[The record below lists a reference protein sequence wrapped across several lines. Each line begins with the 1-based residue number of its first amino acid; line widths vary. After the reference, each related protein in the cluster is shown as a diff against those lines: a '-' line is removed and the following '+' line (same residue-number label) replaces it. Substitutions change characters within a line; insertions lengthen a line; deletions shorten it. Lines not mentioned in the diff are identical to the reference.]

1 MNAPRLP
8 GDIREA
14 VARALAED
22 VRDRDISAAL
32 VAARDRAVAEVSI
45 GEPAILCGTDWFDE
59 VFRQLDS
66 SVTVRW
72 QAADGEEVRERSTV
86 CSVSGP
92 ARALLSGERTALNY
106 LQTLSAT
113 ATSAHRFAQAVHG
126 TGARILDTRKTLPG
140 LRTAQ
145 KYAVRCGGAFNHRAG
160 LFDAVLIKENHI
172 ASLGGVAAAVRLA
185 ARSTAGVPVYVEVED
200 LDQLREALET
210 EADRVLLDNLAVDEL
225 REAVR
230 IRDSHAGGRMEL
242 EASGGIDLETVR
254 TIAETGVDWISV
266 GAITKNLSAV
276 NFSMRF
282 V

>member
-45 GEPAILCGTDWFDE
+45 EEPAILCGTDWFDE

>member
-1 MNAPRLP
+1 MSAARLP

-32 VAARDRAVAEVSI
+32 VAAADHAVAEVTIEES
-45 GEPAILCGTDWFDE
+45 AILCGTLWFDE
-59 VFRQLDS
+59 VFRQLDT
-66 SVTVRW
+66 SVAVRW
-72 QAADGEEVRERSTV
+72 QAEDGADLRKHATV

-92 ARALLSGERTALNY
+92 ARALLSGERTALNF

-113 ATSAHRFAQAVHG
+113 ATSAHRFTQAVQG

-145 KYAVRCGGAFNHRAG
+145 KYAVRCGGASNHRAG

-172 ASLGGVAAAVRLA
+172 AALGGVAAAVKLA
-185 ARSTAGVPVYVEVED
+185 VRSTAGVPVLIEVEG
-200 LDQLREALET
+200 LEQLREALET
-210 EADRVLLDNLAVDEL
+210 EADRVLLDNLTVDEL
-225 REAVR
+225 REAVV
-230 IRDSHAGGRMEL
+230 IRDAHTGGRMEL
-242 EASGGIDLETVR
+242 EASGGVDLETVR
-254 TIAETGVDWISV
+254 AIAKTGVDCISV
-266 GAITKNLSAV
+266 GAITKNLSAI

>member
-1 MNAPRLP
+1 MSAARLP

-32 VAARDRAVAEVSI
+32 VAAADHAVAEVTIEES
-45 GEPAILCGTDWFDE
+45 AILCGTLWFDE
-59 VFRQLDS
+59 VFRQLDT

-72 QAADGEEVRERSTV
+72 QAEDGADLRRRATV

-92 ARALLSGERTALNY
+92 ARALLSGERTALNF
-106 LQTLSAT
+106 LQTMSAT
-113 ATSAHRFAQAVHG
+113 ATSANRFAQAVQG

-172 ASLGGVAAAVRLA
+172 AALGGVAAAVKLA
-185 ARSTAGVPVYVEVED
+185 ARSTAGVPVLIEVEG
-200 LDQLREALET
+200 LEQLREALET
-210 EADRVLLDNLAVDEL
+210 EADRVLLDNLTVDEL

-230 IRDSHAGGRMEL
+230 IRDAHTGGRMEL
-242 EASGGIDLETVR
+242 EASGGVDLETVR
-254 TIAETGVDWISV
+254 AIAETGVECISV
-266 GAITKNLSAV
+266 GAITKNLSAI

>member
-1 MNAPRLP
+1 MSAARLP

-32 VAARDRAVAEVSI
+32 VAAADHAVAEVTI
-45 GEPAILCGTDWFDE
+45 QEPAILCGTLWFDE
-59 VFRQLDS
+59 VFRQLDT

-72 QAADGEEVRERSTV
+72 QAADGGELSERSTV

-92 ARALLSGERTALNY
+92 ARALLSGERTALNF

-113 ATSAHRFAQAVHG
+113 ATSAHRFAQAVQG

-145 KYAVRCGGAFNHRAG
+145 KYAVRCGGAFNHRQG

-172 ASLGGVAAAVRLA
+172 AALGGVAAAVRLA

-200 LDQLREALET
+200 LEQLRHALET
-210 EADRVLLDNLAVDEL
+210 EADRVLLDNLTVDEL

-230 IRDSHAGGRMEL
+230 IRNAHTGGRMEL
-242 EASGGIDLETVR
+242 EASGGVDLKTVR
-254 TIAETGVDWISV
+254 AIAETGVDWISV
-266 GAITKNLSAV
+266 GAMTKNLSAI

>member
-45 GEPAILCGTDWFDE
+45 EEPAILCGTDWFDE

-113 ATSAHRFAQAVHG
+113 ATSAHCFAQAVHG

>member
-8 GDIREA
+8 GDIGEV

-22 VRDRDISAAL
+22 IGDGDLSAAL
-32 VAARDRAVAEVSI
+32 VAAGNRADAELRI
-45 GEPAILCGTDWFDE
+45 QEPAILCGTAWFDE
-59 VFRQLDS
+59 VFRQLDP

-72 QAADGEEVRERSTV
+72 QVRDGDELREPSPV

-92 ARALLSGERTALNY
+92 ARALLSGERTALDF

-113 ATSAHRFAQAVHG
+113 ATSAHRFVEAVRG

-145 KYAVRCGGAFNHRAG
+145 KYAVRCGGAHNHRSG

-172 ASLGGVAAAVRLA
+172 AALGGVAAAVKLA
-185 ARSTAGVPVYVEVED
+185 TQSTAGVPVLVEVESFE
-200 LDQLREALET
+200 QLREALTT
-210 EADRVLLDNLAVDEL
+210 EADRVLLDNLSLDGL

-230 IRDSHAGGRMEL
+230 IRDAHGGRRMEL
-242 EASGGIDLETVR
+242 EASGGIDIDSVR
-254 TIAETGVDWISV
+254 TVAATGVDWISV
-266 GAITKNLSAV
+266 GAITKNVSAIA
-276 NFSMRF
+276 FSMRF

>member
-1 MNAPRLP
+1 MP
-8 GDIREA
+8 GGIRED

-32 VAARDRAVAEVSI
+32 VAAADHAVAEVTI
-45 GEPAILCGTDWFDE
+45 EQQATLCGTVWFDE
-59 VFRQLDS
+59 VFRQLDTT
-66 SVTVRW
+66 VTVRW

>member
-32 VAARDRAVAEVSI
+32 VAAADHAVAEVTI
-45 GEPAILCGTDWFDE
+45 EERAILCGTVWFDE
-59 VFRQLDS
+59 VFRQLDT

-72 QAADGEEVRERSTV
+72 QAEDGQELRARSFV
-86 CSVSGP
+86 CRVSGP
-92 ARALLSGERTALNY
+92 ARALLSGERTALNF

-172 ASLGGVAAAVRLA
+172 AALGGVAAAVKLA
-185 ARSTAGVPVYVEVED
+185 IRSTTGVPVFVEVED
-200 LDQLREALET
+200 LEQLGEALET
-210 EADRVLLDNLAVDEL
+210 DANRVLLDNLALDDL
-225 REAVR
+225 REGVR
-230 IRDSHAGGRMEL
+230 IRDAHQGGRMEL
-242 EASGGIDLETVR
+242 EASGGVDIETVR
-254 TIAETGVDWISV
+254 AIAETGVDWISV
-266 GAITKNLSAV
+266 GAITKNLSAI

>member
-1 MNAPRLP
+1 MP
-8 GDIREA
+8 GGIRED

-32 VAARDRAVAEVSI
+32 VAAADHAVAEVTI
-45 GEPAILCGTDWFDE
+45 EQQAILCGTVWFDE
-59 VFRQLDS
+59 VFRQLDTT
-66 SVTVRW
+66 VTVRW

-86 CSVSGP
+86 CGVSGP
-92 ARALLSGERTALNY
+92 ARALLSGERTALNF

-113 ATSAHRFAQAVHG
+113 ATSAHRFAQAVQG
-126 TGARILDTRKTLPG
+126 TGARVLDTRKTLPG

-172 ASLGGVAAAVRLA
+172 ASLGGVAAAIKLA

-200 LDQLREALET
+200 LQQLREALET

-230 IRDSHAGGRMEL
+230 IRDAHAGGRMEL

-266 GAITKNLSAV
+266 GAITKNLSAI

>member
-1 MNAPRLP
+1 MSAARLP

-32 VAARDRAVAEVSI
+32 VAAADHAVAEVTIEES
-45 GEPAILCGTDWFDE
+45 AILCGTLWFDE
-59 VFRQLDS
+59 VFRQLDT

-72 QAADGEEVRERSTV
+72 QAADGADLRERATV

-92 ARALLSGERTALNY
+92 ARALLSGERTALNF

-113 ATSAHRFAQAVHG
+113 ATAAHRFAQAVQG
-126 TGARILDTRKTLPG
+126 TDTRILDTRKTLPG

-145 KYAVRCGGAFNHRAG
+145 KYAVRCGGAFNHRQG

-172 ASLGGVAAAVRLA
+172 AALGGVAAAVKLA
-185 ARSTAGVPVYVEVED
+185 ARSTAGVPVLIEVEG
-200 LDQLREALET
+200 LEQLREALET
-210 EADRVLLDNLAVDEL
+210 EADRVLLDNLTVDEL

-230 IRDSHAGGRMEL
+230 IRDAHTGGRMEL
-242 EASGGIDLETVR
+242 EASGGVDLETVSA
-254 TIAETGVDWISV
+254 IAETGVDCISV
-266 GAITKNLSAV
+266 GAITKNLSAI